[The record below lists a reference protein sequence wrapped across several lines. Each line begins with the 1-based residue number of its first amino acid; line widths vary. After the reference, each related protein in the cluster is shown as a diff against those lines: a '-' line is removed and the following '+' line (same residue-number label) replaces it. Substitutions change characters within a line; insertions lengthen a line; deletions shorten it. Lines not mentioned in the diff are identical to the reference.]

1 MAGAAPEPDQ
11 DLLIGGWLG
20 EFGFFLYNLCL
31 GPVGILTLIRIY
43 DKKAGAAPAVVTDCR
58 ILMLD
63 F

>member
-20 EFGFFLYNLCL
+20 EFGFFFYNWNLNFGQDLWQESRRCTSSGDGL
-31 GPVGILTLIRIY
+31 SNSDVGF
-43 DKKAGAAPAVVTDCR
+43 
-58 ILMLD
+58 LMLD

>member
-20 EFGFFLYNLCL
+20 EFGFFYILCL
-31 GPVGILTLIRIY
+31 GLVGILTLIRIY
-43 DKKAGAAPAVVTDCR
+43 DKKAGAAPAVVTDCP
-58 ILMLD
+58 ILMSD

>member
-20 EFGFFLYNLCL
+20 EFGFFHIIRVW
-31 GPVGILTLIRIY
+31 VGILTLIRIS
-43 DKKAGAAPAVVTDCR
+43 DKKAGAAPAVVTDSP